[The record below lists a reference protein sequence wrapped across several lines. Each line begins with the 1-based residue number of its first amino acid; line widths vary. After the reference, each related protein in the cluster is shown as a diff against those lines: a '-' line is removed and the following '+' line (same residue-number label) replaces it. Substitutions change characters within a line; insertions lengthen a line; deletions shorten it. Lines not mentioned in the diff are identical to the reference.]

1 MEGGRKLA
9 VGLRVGT
16 AGEGREECLRSREAW
31 GETEAGVSP
40 QVDEVGCSE
49 DWSSRSGSRSRRT

>member
-1 MEGGRKLA
+1 MEGGRKWA
-9 VGLRVGT
+9 GGLRVGR
-16 AGEGREECLRSREAW
+16 AGEGRKECLRSREAW

-40 QVDEVGCSE
+40 QEEVGCSE